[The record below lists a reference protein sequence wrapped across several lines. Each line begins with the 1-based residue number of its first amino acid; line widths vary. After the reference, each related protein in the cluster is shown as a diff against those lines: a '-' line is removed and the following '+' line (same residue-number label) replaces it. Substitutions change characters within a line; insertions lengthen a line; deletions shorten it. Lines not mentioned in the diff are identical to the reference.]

1 MPTRQAAT
9 GRKSRLR
16 TELTEADA
24 ACLAATSRRLGLPK
38 AEVVR
43 RLIRASA
50 QGTPAL
56 SEADSA
62 RIEGVRRQVRRSGQ
76 NLTGLLAAIHSGRAV
91 RLADSA
97 PAWRELHAAIRAV
110 EAELSDLSGRYGERL
125 FRALEAES
133 RREAGTP

>member
-1 MPTRQAAT
+1 MPARQAT
-9 GRKSRLR
+9 RERKSRLR
-16 TELTEADA
+16 TELSEADA
-24 ACLAATSRRLGLPK
+24 ACLSATAKRLGLPK

-43 RLIRASA
+43 RVIRASA

-76 NLTGLLAAIHSGRAV
+76 NLMGLLAAIHSGRAV
-91 RLADSA
+91 RLAESA
-97 PAWRELHAAIRAV
+97 PVWRELHAGILAV
-110 EAELSDLSGRYGERL
+110 ESELARLSGRYGERL
-125 FRALEAES
+125 FRAMEAES